1 MVAQPGKGT
10 ITKSNT
16 MAYARTS
23 LDGRDA
29 RQESQHGAFLAT
41 SLGLEGLRTGAKLSL
56 KWSWLYCFHYERTL
70 IMRHENVAGM
80 SKWSGAT
87 SGR

>member
-16 MAYARTS
+16 MAHARTS

-29 RQESQHGAFLAT
+29 RQESQYGAFLAT

-56 KWSWLYCFHYERTL
+56 K
-70 IMRHENVAGM
+70 
-80 SKWSGAT
+80 
-87 SGR
+87 